1 MKVAHLVYLFSVGL
15 ALSLGTVGCRKNPQR
30 TTEIPGRNVGPI
42 TGDTPSRPV
51 QPISNTPP
59 IPTGNS
65 IDGAGT
71 TGTPISATP
80 LVDPNGTGGLLATTK
95 NFDEWTPNRDEFKD
109 QTVYFEFDK
118 STVNPGEISKLEEV
132 VRRMKGFPGKALR
145 VEGHCDERGTEEYNR
160 SLGDRRAL
168 SIREKLVQLG
178 MDATMIPTITFGEE
192 KPVDPGHTD
201 AAWSK
206 NRRGELIL
214 LSPPGS
220 N

>member
-1 MKVAHLVYLFSVGL
+1 MKVAHLVYLLSAGL
-15 ALSLGTVGCRKNPQR
+15 ALSLGLVGCSKNPQR
-30 TTEIPGRNVGPI
+30 TTNIPGRNVGPI

-51 QPISNTPP
+51 QPVSNTTPITTGDPGRGDNNPP
-59 IPTGNS
+59 VI
-65 IDGAGT
+65 GT
-71 TGTPISATP
+71 TIST
-80 LVDPNGTGGLLATTK
+80 DPNGTGGLLATSK
-95 NFDEWTPNRDEFKD
+95 NFDDWIPNRDEFKD

-178 MDATMIPTITFGEE
+178 LDATMIPTITFGEE